1 MGVMWSGCSKG
12 ACNGF
17 ETTVGSILTI
27 IPFSAY
33 CATKQLS

>member
-1 MGVMWSGCSKG
+1 MGLMWSGCSKG
-12 ACNGF
+12 AYNGF